1 MLEAADGAAAIRVAN
16 TYPGP
21 IHLLLTDVIMPV
33 MNGRELAQ
41 RISALRPE
49 TRVLYMSGYTENVI
63 GHNGMLDEGVSL
75 LQKPFSLPALK
86 TKVREVLDT
95 LLPQEVQ
102 MARLAREAQ
111 FPRRE
116 KFTSPTAFSARTIGA
131 TGPRKTSVAPACCS
145 EAKRPLL
152 PTHSSRSISCCRR
165 RLQDCRQQRWCAVAR
180 WCGWWKLNLLR

>member
-1 MLEAADGAAAIRVAN
+1 GIRYGHVTGVQTCALPIY

-75 LQKPFSLPALK
+75 LQKPFSLDRK
-86 TKVREVLDT
+86 SVVGKVRRCE
-95 LLPQEVQ
+95 
-102 MARLAREAQ
+102 
-111 FPRRE
+111 
-116 KFTSPTAFSARTIGA
+116 RTD
-131 TGPRKTSVAPACCS
+131 
-145 EAKRPLL
+145 E
-152 PTHSSRSISCCRR
+152 
-165 RLQDCRQQRWCAVAR
+165 
-180 WCGWWKLNLLR
+180 